1 MTIPTLSDRQFVLTK
16 SNLTLAEEKAQRE
29 LFWYREE
36 LFKCVRGRWREVSII
51 PTRLCFRRESDL
63 LDARSGGRD
72 SFWRSIFTTAA
83 VDITNAGDPTYGGC
97 ESRDVT
103 GAIRLR
109 RRKPNTATNT
119 TNGRKIPT
127 TAQRVLAPKD

>member
-1 MTIPTLSDRQFVLTK
+1 VLLTDNHRIAIPIKKFLLSEDAISMTIPTLSDRQFVLTK

-36 LFKCVRGRWREVSII
+36 LFKCVRGRWQEVSVI
-51 PTRLCFRRESDL
+51 PTRLYFRRESDL
-63 LDARSGGRD
+63 LDARQGGRYP
-72 SFWRSIFTTAA
+72 FWRSIFTAA
-83 VDITNAGDPTYGGC
+83 AADIANARDPTYRGC

-109 RRKPNTATNT
+109 
-119 TNGRKIPT
+119 
-127 TAQRVLAPKD
+127 